1 MAGMEESSFLMHRV
15 ELKDLAT
22 TTRTNVKVNVPNAP
36 CGVEREIIK
45 STNKETTR
53 VPNAPCGVERR

>member
-36 CGVEREIIK
+36 CGVERRHFLGWQEWK
-45 STNKETTR
+45 NHRS
-53 VPNAPCGVERR
+53 